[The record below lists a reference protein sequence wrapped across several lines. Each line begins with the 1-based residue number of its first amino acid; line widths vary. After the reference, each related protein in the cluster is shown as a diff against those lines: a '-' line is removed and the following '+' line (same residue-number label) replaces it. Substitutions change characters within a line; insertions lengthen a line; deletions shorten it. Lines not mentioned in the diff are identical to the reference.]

1 MSDAVTIRFFDRS
14 VGKLHRHL
22 ARLSDILGAAVS
34 QDPPASG
41 AFPSAPPAPS
51 LVGEVLD
58 GRYRITGKIGEGG
71 MGEVWAAEHIH
82 IEKKFAIK
90 LLKPEIVSNAE
101 AVTRFRQEARSA
113 SSIGHAN
120 IIKIDDFGQ
129 LPDGRIYMCMELL
142 NGIPLNDLIK
152 TPVAPDRL
160 LNIMIQTGH
169 GLAAAHAK
177 GITHRD
183 MKPEN
188 IFVTIGAN
196 GEDVPK
202 LLDFGI
208 AKVAGGEGQNH
219 LTRTGTIFGT
229 PFYMAPEQALGSPV
243 DARTDV
249 YAMGVILYELFAGSV
264 PFGGESF
271 MGILTQHITTEPE
284 PIEARAGRAGRHL
297 PPGIAEIIGY
307 CMRKDPAQRYQTMDD
322 LVAAMVASYRA
333 IAGAGMSSYMAAF
346 PVPSQQSQPALMPP
360 HLTGGAPYVPP
371 TPGVMTPT
379 GGMPAPG
386 HFGGPGQGT
395 GASYGQPPP
404 GQSVAASGAVSQPP
418 YGAYTGRASG
428 GSYGGDA
435 DAGTSMLAPK
445 KSKAGLFAAL
455 FVVLAGGGG
464 AGWYFLAGPGS
475 KSTQA
480 GAGSGSGTATVASN
494 AGSDAGA
501 GVAPTQD
508 ANTGTAVPAAVDA
521 PTVVAT
527 VDAASAVTVDAKPVV
542 VATAHQV
549 LVKVAGIAK
558 FEIFDGE
565 DKLVDGPENVEVL
578 GDNTRTLV
586 LKARGYKDLEVEISG
601 NKPSFQF
608 KMERVKVTTPV
619 GPINP
624 IDPPPPKLDC
634 RRKVTDPKN
643 PTCIAQFCA
652 DSAHDTSQFCVD

>member
-1 MSDAVTIRFFDRS
+1 M
-14 VGKLHRHL
+14 
-22 ARLSDILGAAVS
+22 S

-41 AFPSAPPAPS
+41 AFPSAPPPPS

-90 LLKPEIVSNAE
+90 LLKQEIVSNAE

-142 NGIPLNDLIK
+142 NGTALNDLIK

-188 IFVTIGAN
+188 IFVTIGPN

-284 PIEARAGRAGRHL
+284 PVEVRAARAGRQL
-297 PPGIAEIIGY
+297 PPGIAEIISY

-346 PVPSQQSQPALMPP
+346 PVPSQQSQPALIPP
-360 HLTGGAPYVPP
+360 HLTGAAYVPP
-371 TPGVMTPT
+371 SPAAITPT
-379 GGMPAPG
+379 GGMPAAPG
-386 HFGGPGQGT
+386 RYGAPGQNP
-395 GASYGQPPP
+395 AS
-404 GQSVAASGAVSQPP
+404 QSVPVGAAASQSP
-418 YGAYTGRASG
+418 YGSYSGRAAAG
-428 GSYGGDA
+428 NYGDA
-435 DAGTSMLAPK
+435 DAGASMLAPK

-464 AGWYFLAGPGS
+464 AGWYFLAGPG
-475 KSTQA
+475 KSDSQA
-480 GAGSGSGTATVASN
+480 GAGSGTATIATNS
-494 AGSDAGA
+494 GSDAGPTVTPTLDA
-501 GVAPTQD
+501 GTGSAAVLPGSIDAPAVVAKVDAAPTVIATID
-508 ANTGTAVPAAVDA
+508 AAPAVRVDA
-521 PTVVAT
+521 ASVVVAT
-527 VDAASAVTVDAKPVV
+527 V
-542 VATAHQV
+542 HQV
-549 LVKVAGIAK
+549 LVKVAGVAK
-558 FEIFDGE
+558 FEIYDGD
-565 DKLVDGPENVEVL
+565 DKLVDGPENVEVV
-578 GDNTRTLV
+578 GDRTRTLT

-601 NKPSFQF
+601 SKPSFQF
-608 KMERVKVTTPV
+608 KLERVKASTPV
-619 GPINP
+619 GPVGPVGPVN
-624 IDPPPPKLDC
+624 PPPKLDC

-643 PTCIAQFCA
+643 PACITQFCA
-652 DSAHDTSQFCVD
+652 DPAHDTSQFCVD

>member
-1 MSDAVTIRFFDRS
+1 M
-14 VGKLHRHL
+14 
-22 ARLSDILGAAVS
+22 S

-90 LLKPEIVSNAE
+90 LLKSEIISNAE

-142 NGIPLNDLIK
+142 NGTPLNDLIK

-188 IFVTIGAN
+188 IFVTVGPG

-229 PFYMAPEQALGSPV
+229 PFYMAPEQALGNPV

-249 YAMGVILYELFAGSV
+249 YAMGVILYELFAGEV

-271 MGILTQHITTEPE
+271 MAILTSHITREPE
-284 PIEARAGRAGRHL
+284 PVEVRAARAGRQL
-297 PPGIAEIIGY
+297 PPGVAEIIGY

-360 HLTGGAPYVPP
+360 HLTGAPYEPRR
-371 TPGVMTPT
+371 PGVVTPT

-386 HFGGPGQGT
+386 HGAGPVQAPGPG
-395 GASYGQPPP
+395 YGQPAAGQAAPP
-404 GQSVAASGAVSQPP
+404 AGAVSQPP
-418 YGAYTGRASG
+418 YGSYTGSSSAG
-428 GSYGGDA
+428 NYGDA
-435 DAGTSMLAPK
+435 DAGASMLAPK
-445 KSKAGLFAAL
+445 KSKAGLFAVL
-455 FVVLAGGGG
+455 FLVLAGGGG
-464 AGWYFLAGPGS
+464 AGWYFVAGPGS
-475 KSTQA
+475 KPTQA
-480 GAGSGSGTATVASN
+480 GAGTGSGTATVAAATN
-494 AGSDAGA
+494 LDAGSAVAVTPDAAVGT
-501 GVAPTQD
+501 GPVAL
-508 ANTGTAVPAAVDA
+508 TGVDA
-521 PTVVAT
+521 PAVVVAAA
-527 VDAASAVTVDAKPVV
+527 DAAPVVIVDAKPVV
-542 VATAHQV
+542 VATVHQV
-549 LVKVAGIAK
+549 LVKVTGVAK
-558 FEIFDGE
+558 FEIYDGD
-565 DKLVDGPENVEVL
+565 DKLVDGPENVEIV
-578 GDNTRTLV
+578 GDSTRTLT

-601 NKPSFQF
+601 SKPSFEF
-608 KMERVKVTTPV
+608 KLQRVKVTTPT
-619 GPINP
+619 GPIE
-624 IDPPPPKLDC
+624 PPPPKMDC

-643 PTCIAQFCA
+643 PACRA
-652 DSAHDTSQFCVD
+652 QFCVDPAHVTSQYCLE